1 MILFLSITFTVLNI
15 VLWFIFFVRFT
26 KLFTTDDIVQRTR
39 TEMDRLVRDINNH
52 AARDIDLIEDR
63 IKRLKSLIDEADKK
77 IQLMEQE
84 LEKQSSISLMKQ
96 QVKSPPKNNP
106 RNKPMEQRAIDTY
119 KAAGALS
126 FQHTYELT
134 REGEAYQ
141 DSVEQGNLFSQK
153 DEPVKYIDTQT
164 QVVVSQDGSATA
176 EIPVVVPKIYFAE
189 EPIPEP
195 EKTFD
200 EKVMALYNR
209 GYGVEDIAKE
219 LSASM
224 IEVQFVLEINK

>member
-1 MILFLSITFTVLNI
+1 MILFLSIAFTVLNI

-26 KLFTTDDIVQRTR
+26 KLFTTDDIVERTR
-39 TEMDRLVRDINNH
+39 TEMNRLVRDINNH

-63 IKRLKSLIDEADKK
+63 INRLKALVSEADKK

-84 LEKQSSISLMKQ
+84 LEKQSSISVMKQ
-96 QVKSPPKNNP
+96 QVKHSQ
-106 RNKPMEQRAIDTY
+106 RNIVKTKPLEQRAIDTY
-119 KAAGALS
+119 KAAGAL
-126 FQHTYELT
+126 TYELT
-134 REGEAYQ
+134 PQGEAYQ
-141 DSVEQGNLFSQK
+141 NNVEQGNLFSQK
-153 DEPVKYIDTQT
+153 DETVNQIDTSA

-189 EPIPEP
+189 NPIPAP

-200 EKVMALYNR
+200 EKVMMLYNQ
-209 GYGVEDIAKE
+209 GYGVEDISKE

-224 IEVQFVLEINK
+224 IEVQFVLDLNK